1 MSAHP
6 ERTAMGTYV
15 KSIIKKM
22 RHLWQ
27 HLMIKLLL
35 VASILII
42 ALITYLKIRYSPDQC
57 VRQFIT
63 AIDSHDYQTLET
75 FIFCDGVDIS
85 SESLLPFVNL
95 YHSDAQFRQDIRNT
109 LNRDLS
115 LVNLDTY
122 NTKSWI
128 KLISHRKFFVKTYTV
143 QVEPIFVTMK
153 TNLDSVTVVYSN
165 HSQIISNVD
174 GNIGIPLL
182 PGLYQFDAI
191 YFDPLRQKDISQ
203 SESRS
208 ILSNQEIDLS
218 FDCSNLVLN
227 LPDGYQFDSI
237 SIDGIDVS
245 DSITL
250 SDETVTCYPVFTDE
264 VITLNCIGP
273 FANEVATSFMI
284 PDDYVNE
291 TYQYSCDFTN
301 TSMEFRYEP
310 GLTIKSLKVNEKKIK
325 DLSSY
330 QTEEGN
336 SFILSDLEN
345 GTTIDAT
352 LKAPWGETFSFCY
365 TVTDE
370 DFDEYIKTID
380 CHLSDKTKD
389 LILRC
394 AANYYLKLCQAL
406 NEDDIEYLWNYSEMD
421 DMANDFYVMLE
432 NIQYD
437 YETYSEQYTGFEED
451 IKLEPK
457 QLYTDANQLDC
468 YSETM
473 ALNLNG
479 IVTTISTTTNE
490 DSASPTIEMGE
501 NQYNVTLHI
510 IYDCDSE
517 QWLVTAGYYN
527 YDETEFVNPIN
538 LLTYE

>member
-1 MSAHP
+1 MSPHP
-6 ERTAMGTYV
+6 ARTAMGTHV
-15 KSIIKKM
+15 KKIAAKM
-22 RHLWQ
+22 KHPWQ
-27 HLMIKLLL
+27 HLLIKLLL

-42 ALITYLKIRYSPDQC
+42 ALVIYLKNRYSPDQC

-75 FIFCDGVDIS
+75 FMICNGVDITE
-85 SESLLPFVNL
+85 ESLLPFVNL
-95 YHSDAQFRQDIRNT
+95 YHTDAQFRQDIRNT
-109 LNRDLS
+109 LNHDLS
-115 LVNLDTY
+115 QVNLDTY

-128 KLISHRKFFVKTYTV
+128 KLISHRKFLVKTYTV
-143 QVEPIFVTMK
+143 EVEPIFVTLK
-153 TNLDSVTVVYSN
+153 TNLDSVTVVYAN
-165 HSQIISNVD
+165 HSQIISNND
-174 GNIGIPLL
+174 ANIGTPLL
-182 PGLYQFDAI
+182 PGLYQFDAV

-203 SESRS
+203 TDSRT
-208 ILSNQEIDLS
+208 ILSNQDLDLS
-218 FDCSNLVLN
+218 FNCSNLILN
-227 LPDGYQFDSI
+227 IPEGFQFDSI
-237 SIDGIDVS
+237 FIDGIDVS
-245 DSITL
+245 DTITFTNQ
-250 SDETVTCYPVFTDE
+250 TVTCYPVFTDE
-264 VITLNCIGP
+264 VITLNCKGP

-284 PDDYVNE
+284 PEDYVNQ
-291 TYQYSCDFTN
+291 TYEYTCDFTN

-310 GLTIKSLKVNEKKIK
+310 GLTVKSLKVNEEKIK

-330 QTEEGN
+330 QTEGGN

-345 GTTIDAT
+345 GTTIDVT
-352 LKAPWGETFSFCY
+352 LKAPWGETFSFFY

-370 DFDEYIKTID
+370 DFNDYIYTID
-380 CHLSDKTKD
+380 CHLSDQTKES
-389 LILRC
+389 ILRC
-394 AANYYLKLCQAL
+394 AADYYLKLCQAL
-406 NEDDIEYLWNYSEMD
+406 NEDDLQYLSDYSEMD

-432 NIQYD
+432 NVQYD

-451 IKLEPK
+451 IQLVPK
-457 QLYTDANQLDC
+457 ELYTDANQLEY

-490 DSASPTIEMGE
+490 ESDSPTIEMGE
-501 NQYNVTLHI
+501 NQYNITLHI
-510 IYDCDSE
+510 IYDCDSK